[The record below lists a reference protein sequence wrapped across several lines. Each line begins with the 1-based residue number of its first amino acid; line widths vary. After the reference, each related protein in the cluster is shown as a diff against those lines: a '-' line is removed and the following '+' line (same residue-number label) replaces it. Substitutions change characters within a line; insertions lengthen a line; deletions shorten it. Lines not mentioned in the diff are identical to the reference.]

1 MTLNNNQQR
10 YGYISI
16 FLHWSMA
23 LVIIGL
29 YFLGLYMVD
38 LTYYDELY
46 QLAPDVHR
54 SLGMIMIAFLLFRWV
69 WRLSSV
75 HPDISGKAWEKM
87 AAVWAH
93 RIFYILIFVSL
104 VSGYMISTA
113 DGQGISIFG
122 WFEVPATIYGYDN
135 QEDIAGDIH
144 EVITHILMFLVAIH
158 TAAALK
164 HHFIERDPTLL
175 RMLGRKANN

>member
-1 MTLNNNQQR
+1 MILKNNQQH
-10 YGYISI
+10 YGSISI
-16 FLHWSMA
+16 VLHWGMA
-23 LVIIGL
+23 VVIIGL

-46 QLAPDVHR
+46 QTAPDIHR
-54 SLGMIMIAFLLFRWV
+54 SLGMIMVAFLLFRWV

-75 HPDISGKAWEKM
+75 HPDISGKAWEKV

-93 RIFYILIFVSL
+93 RLFYVLIFAVL
-104 VSGYMISTA
+104 ISGYMISTA
-113 DGQGISIFG
+113 KGQGISIFG
-122 WFEVPATIYGYDN
+122 WFEIPATFYGYDN

-144 EVITHILMFLVAIH
+144 EVTSHILMFLVAIH
-158 TAAALK
+158 SAAAIK

-175 RMLGRKANN
+175 NMLGRKSKH